1 MYLKYCYRELCRIT
15 FSWSPNDVW
24 NIKVLTFMINIHTQS
39 RQFKFYIRFTVFLLC
54 VFFSPIDITCQRP
67 ILSIRGSLQLST
79 NPLQRTFSYNES
91 ISFFCTPGYILHG
104 PTVKYCRQNGD
115 FEQGLPFCTGT
126 TRNINVKFCRQ
137 KF

>member
-1 MYLKYCYRELCRIT
+1 MSVVSKCCLKHES
-15 FSWSPNDVW
+15 FG
-24 NIKVLTFMINIHTQS
+24 
-39 RQFKFYIRFTVFLLC
+39 FYDPKPFFFRNAAISKAIWILNPIQWVSII
-54 VFFSPIDITCQRP
+54 FFSIDITCQRP

-79 NPLQRTFSYNES
+79 NPLQQTFSYNES

-126 TRNINVKFCRQ
+126 TRRNNVKFRRQ
-137 KF
+137 DLNLFQ